1 MNEGGS
7 VTDNGRIGGYAS
19 ALFDLAT
26 AEGANE
32 RTERELHTISQAL
45 AKSDELRD
53 ALTNLQLP
61 ADRKQ
66 AIIDD
71 LLGSRA
77 SDLVRGLVSFIVGQG
92 RGSDLSAI
100 VDEFIAK
107 SAASRSKAVAE
118 IRSAIPLDQ
127 ATIDRLTRAL
137 SQATGKELEVRS
149 VVDPDVIGGIVAKV
163 GDTVFDG
170 SVARR
175 LSSVRQALKTT
186 VR

>member
-1 MNEGGS
+1 MNEPGS
-7 VTDNGRIGGYAS
+7 MTDQGRIGGYAS

-26 AEGANE
+26 AEDANE
-32 RTERELHTISQAL
+32 RTELELHAIAQAFSN
-45 AKSDELRD
+45 SDELRD
-53 ALTNLQLP
+53 ALTNPQLP
-61 ADRKQ
+61 AERKH

-71 LLGSRA
+71 LLGNRA

-100 VDEFIAK
+100 VDEYIAK

-137 SQATGKELEVRS
+137 SKATGKDLEVRS
-149 VVDPDVIGGIVAKV
+149 VVDPDVLGGIVAKV

-186 VR
+186 AR